1 MIKKL
6 FIHIIL
12 ILFTTSVVAE
22 EILMDCKTGKY
33 RYIKQD
39 SDTTILY
46 THKKRDKGKWAGWCP
61 SEVTEDNKAWFV
73 SVKDHDLLIT
83 DRKGICMVSE
93 GKFKTSSGEIGI
105 VRSNTSVLDFVK
117 KTYITE
123 YFWMDEKK
131 KTKNKTNENFTFI
144 DHNIPFLPF
153 FDLFNIF
160 CLFLRFFD
168 LFNLF

>member
-39 SDTTILY
+39 SETTILY

-73 SVKDHDLLIT
+73 SAKDRDLLIT

-93 GKFKTSSGEIGI
+93 GKFKMTNGKIAI
-105 VRSNTSVLDFVK
+105 VKSNTSVVDFVK
-117 KTYITE
+117 KTYTTE

-131 KTKNKTNENFTFI
+131 KTKNKTKCKI
-144 DHNIPFLPF
+144 VKK
-153 FDLFNIF
+153 
-160 CLFLRFFD
+160 
-168 LFNLF
+168 

>member
-22 EILMDCKTGKY
+22 EILMNCKTGKY

-39 SDTTILY
+39 SETTILY

-93 GKFKTSSGEIGI
+93 GKFKMTNGKIGI
-105 VRSNTSVLDFVK
+105 VRSNTSVVDFVK
-117 KTYITE
+117 KTYTTE

-131 KTKNKTNENFTFI
+131 KTKNKQKCK
-144 DHNIPFLPF
+144 LVKK
-153 FDLFNIF
+153 
-160 CLFLRFFD
+160 
-168 LFNLF
+168 

>member
-12 ILFTTSVVAE
+12 VLFTTSVVAE

-39 SDTTILY
+39 SETTILY

-61 SEVTEDNKAWFV
+61 SEVTDDNKAWFV
-73 SVKDHDLLIT
+73 SVKDRDLLIT

-93 GKFKTSSGEIGI
+93 GKFKMTNGKIAI
-105 VRSNTSVLDFVK
+105 VKSNTSVVDFVK
-117 KTYITE
+117 KTYTTE

-131 KTKNKTNENFTFI
+131 KTKNKKKCKI
-144 DHNIPFLPF
+144 VKK
-153 FDLFNIF
+153 
-160 CLFLRFFD
+160 
-168 LFNLF
+168 

>member
-6 FIHIIL
+6 FIHLIL
-12 ILFTTSVVAE
+12 ILFTTNVVAE

-39 SDTTILY
+39 SETTILY

-61 SEVTEDNKAWFV
+61 SEVTDDNKAWFV
-73 SVKDHDLLIT
+73 SVKDHNLLIT

-93 GKFKTSSGEIGI
+93 GKFKTSKGKIAI
-105 VRSNTSVLDFVK
+105 VRSNTSVVDFVK
-117 KTYITE
+117 KTYTTE

-131 KTKNKTNENFTFI
+131 KTKNKRKCK
-144 DHNIPFLPF
+144 LVKK
-153 FDLFNIF
+153 
-160 CLFLRFFD
+160 
-168 LFNLF
+168 

>member
-22 EILMDCKTGKY
+22 EILMDCKTSKY

-39 SDTTILY
+39 SETTILY

-73 SVKDHDLLIT
+73 SAKDRDLLIS

-93 GKFKTSSGEIGI
+93 GKFKTTNGKIGI
-105 VRSNTSVLDFVK
+105 VRSNTSVVDFVK
-117 KTYITE
+117 KTYTTE

-131 KTKNKTNENFTFI
+131 KTKNKTKCKI
-144 DHNIPFLPF
+144 VKK
-153 FDLFNIF
+153 
-160 CLFLRFFD
+160 
-168 LFNLF
+168 

>member
-39 SDTTILY
+39 SETTILY

-73 SVKDHDLLIT
+73 SAKDRDLLIT

-93 GKFKTSSGEIGI
+93 GKFKMTNGKIGI

-117 KTYITE
+117 KTYTTE

-131 KTKNKTNENFTFI
+131 KTKNKTKCKI
-144 DHNIPFLPF
+144 VKK
-153 FDLFNIF
+153 
-160 CLFLRFFD
+160 
-168 LFNLF
+168 

>member
-39 SDTTILY
+39 SETTILY

-93 GKFKTSSGEIGI
+93 GKFKMTNGKIGI
-105 VRSNTSVLDFVK
+105 VRSNTSVVDFVK
-117 KTYITE
+117 KTYTTE

-131 KTKNKTNENFTFI
+131 KTKNKQKCKI
-144 DHNIPFLPF
+144 VKK
-153 FDLFNIF
+153 
-160 CLFLRFFD
+160 
-168 LFNLF
+168 